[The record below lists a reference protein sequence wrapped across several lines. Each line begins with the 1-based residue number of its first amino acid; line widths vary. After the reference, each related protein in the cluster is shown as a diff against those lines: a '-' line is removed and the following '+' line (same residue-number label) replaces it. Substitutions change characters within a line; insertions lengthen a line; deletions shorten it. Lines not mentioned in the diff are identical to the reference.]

1 MKKRNL
7 LLTFHLLL
15 LFSFPPL
22 WGTKGCCQISL
33 GNNYF
38 PLAGSEYNRFI
49 CIGGTV
55 GNPGAGQQYDFSG
68 AMVWANDTLRYIN
81 PATTGFSSFHPG
93 SGVAMALPG
102 EISVIWYYTADSN
115 AYWTSGGTLIGDFG
129 QGMTVVHANH
139 PAPYV
144 DTLVSDEYSYGHTE
158 TEISGIRFQNLSPGV
173 DYQTISGKYIA
184 ADGWGTLYA
193 PLDTFNDVLRV
204 KYIEFKY
211 DTVFANNVPVDSK
224 TDTLYYYKYFA
235 QGVRHPVVIA
245 YTDTFGQVKWM
256 EIIHFPDTLFGCTDT
271 AAENYNPLASGDN
284 GSCLYCTQVNYGISQ
299 DTGICRGDSV
309 TLLATGATNFL
320 WSTGDS
326 AQSITVAPDSSKTY
340 SVYLSNQS
348 YCWELAAVTIAV
360 SEEVQAGF
368 WADPGNPSD
377 GDTILFVNTSV
388 NASGYSWDFG
398 DSSTSADKN
407 PKHLFNSEGPKTV
420 MLIAYNECSSDTFY
434 MTFTIAGKKELTV
447 QSSPFSVYPN
457 PSDGKFIIRS
467 SGIQHQA
474 SGIRIVNILGEIIF
488 QSTIINQQSTID
500 ISGKPKGIY
509 IVQLQS
515 EEKIYNQKI
524 IVD

>member
-7 LLTFHLLL
+7 LLTFYFLL
-15 LFSFPPL
+15 LFSFPPF
-22 WGTKGCCQISL
+22 WGTKGGCQISL
-33 GNNYF
+33 DNSYF

-49 CIGGTV
+49 CIGGTA
-55 GNPGAGQQYDFSG
+55 GNPGGSQQYDFSNV
-68 AMVWANDTLRYIN
+68 MVWANDTLRYVS
-81 PATTGFSSFHPG
+81 PATTGFASFHPG
-93 SGVAMALPG
+93 SGVAVVQPG
-102 EISVIWYYTADSN
+102 EVSVIWYYTADSN

-144 DTLVSDEYSYGHTE
+144 DTLISNEYTYGHTE

-173 DYQTISGKYIA
+173 DYQTISGKYIV

-193 PLDTFNDVLRV
+193 PLDTFTDVLRV

-211 DTVFANNVPVDSK
+211 DTVFANNVPVEAK

-235 QGVRHPVVIA
+235 QGIRHPVVIA
-245 YTDTFGQVKWM
+245 YTDTFGQVKWV
-256 EIIHFPDTLFGCTDT
+256 EIIHLPDTIFGCTDI

-284 GSCLYCTQVNYGISQ
+284 GSCLYCSQVNYTISP
-299 DTGICRGDSV
+299 DTNVCPGDSII
-309 TLLATGATNFL
+309 LSATGATSFL
-320 WSTGDS
+320 WSTGDTVP
-326 AQSITVAPDSSKTY
+326 SITVFPDSSKTY

-348 YCWELAAVTIAV
+348 YCWEMASVNIDV
-360 SEEVQAGF
+360 SGEAEAGF
-368 WADPGNPSD
+368 WADLTNPSD

-388 NASGYSWDFG
+388 NASAYSWDFG
-398 DSSTSADKN
+398 DSTGSTEKN
-407 PKHLFNSEGPKTV
+407 PRHLFNSEGAKTV
-420 MLIAYNECSSDTFY
+420 VLITYNECSSDTFY
-434 MTFTIAGKKELTV
+434 MTITINGEKELPTL
-447 QSSPFSVYPN
+447 SSFTVYPIPN
-457 PSDGKFIIRS
+457 DGKFTIR
-467 SGIQHQA
+467 A
-474 SGIRIVNILGEIIF
+474 SGIPNPEPGIKIYNILGETIF